1 MNPSIFLATI
11 ALAACAA
18 CIATSEA
25 AAAPVKRPAR
35 RATAHASTA
44 PARTSASAAPVS
56 GPRRLDDIHIEG
68 EIPVPQVLFV
78 SAREQRRFLDFQQ
91 SRWLRSARQL
101 GESTPVPTTVIRSTI
116 PVTRAEE
123 THR

>member
-1 MNPSIFLATI
+1 MRTTLFLATL
-11 ALAACAA
+11 ALVACAA
-18 CIATSEA
+18 CAEA
-25 AAAPVKRPAR
+25 ATAAPAKAKAKRPAR
-35 RATAHASTA
+35 RATA
-44 PARTSASAAPVS
+44 SASQPATPAATPA

-91 SRWLRSARQL
+91 ARWLRSARQM
-101 GESTPVPTTVIRSTI
+101 GESTPVPTTVVRTTS

>member
-1 MNPSIFLATI
+1 MTPRGPLGASVKRAQQK
-11 ALAACAA
+11 APKRPVRR
-18 CIATSEA
+18 A
-25 AAAPVKRPAR
+25 AA
-35 RATAHASTA
+35 TATA
-44 PARTSASAAPVS
+44 PAANATPA

-91 SRWLRSARQL
+91 ARWLRSARQL
-101 GESTPVPTTVIRSTI
+101 GESTPVPTTVVRSTN

>member
-1 MNPSIFLATI
+1 MKVTLFLTAFALVAAVAVCDAAT
-11 ALAACAA
+11 
-18 CIATSEA
+18 T
-25 AAAPVKRPAR
+25 APKTKRPVR
-35 RATAHASTA
+35 RAMASA
-44 PARTSASAAPVS
+44 PASRVPSPSSA

-91 SRWLRSARQL
+91 ARWLRGARQL
-101 GESTPVPTTVIRSTI
+101 GESTPVPTTVVRSTI

>member
-1 MNPSIFLATI
+1 MRTTLLLTAL
-11 ALAACAA
+11 ALAAFAA
-18 CIATSEA
+18 GAGA
-25 AAAPVKRPAR
+25 AIAAPAKAKRPAR
-35 RATAHASTA
+35 RATAPATTPATPAAA
-44 PARTSASAAPVS
+44 PA
-56 GPRRLDDIHIEG
+56 GPRRLEDIHIEG

-91 SRWLRSARQL
+91 ARWLRSARQL
-101 GESTPVPTTVIRSTI
+101 GESTPVPATVVRTTI